1 MAMKT
6 HLHTQQK
13 LRKQQNTSNTG
24 AGLMFKQCK
33 MGVAIVAAA
42 GLTSPGI
49 ALSQSGSGQSGSGE
63 SRFGLEEVVVSARK
77 TSESIQDIPLSVQA
91 FTAETIG
98 KQQIVNIEDV
108 IKFTPGVVTN
118 NPGASRRSTAV
129 RFRGIE
135 PPNDVLR
142 GDSTSS
148 AFLDGVYLSGSSQWV
163 SMFNMERVEV
173 VKGPQSAFF
182 GRSTFAGAINY
193 ISKKPSN
200 EFGVD
205 VQAIVGDFGRQDL
218 WLAAEGPII
227 KDKLAA
233 RVSGRYY
240 RYDGAWDNNPPADG
254 SALPFEEFGDIG
266 ARESDTYNIT
276 LLATPTDNLSINLQY
291 MYNEDDDGPATQF
304 IIRGENNN
312 CGPFNGGTA
321 TYYCGTLSSSLLTD
335 GVSIDT
341 SPPVDSIFSD
351 DLGWESENEFTSLN
365 VEWDIAGSG
374 YVLTSTSGWY
384 EETTQDYRG
393 QIPDE
398 IDNYANWT
406 DETFS
411 QEFRIASPQDARF
424 RWMIGAY
431 YLDLKRNT
439 GESFGVFPSPGPQGP
454 FPPGVPRGQPT
465 FFPFS
470 PLDQEEIENRAIF
483 GSIGFD
489 ITESLT
495 LSVELRREEE
505 TIDIANSVIQEAPPL
520 DSSTDELAI
529 ATAQPFGG
537 AEIPLSAEF
546 TATLPRV
553 ILDYTLSDAT
563 MLYASYSEGN
573 NPGGFNTEVIQL
585 EPTVALPAFQ
595 AANPGIGY
603 NVEQASL
610 DNYEFGVKHSLA
622 NGRGFINGALY
633 FMEWTNQAFGN
644 FSRNTDSNGDGRFVA
659 GSDRLGAQVDY
670 QGNGST
676 DIWGFELAGSYAITP
691 NWIASAGYNY
701 TKTDI
706 QEFLDGQALRVLGS
720 SDVSGN
726 EIAQTPN
733 HTANVS
739 LDFNMP
745 AGDMFGQEGGE
756 WFGRWDAW
764 YQSESYN
771 WVINL
776 AESEAAWLHNLRGG
790 WRNDR
795 FSVMAWVE
803 NVFDDDPVLAS
814 RRTTGSF
821 LTGTLGYFATLPEP
835 RTVGITVTA
844 SFR

>member
-1 MAMKT
+1 MFR
-6 HLHTQQK
+6 Q
-13 LRKQQNTSNTG
+13 RKIATS
-24 AGLMFKQCK
+24 
-33 MGVAIVAAA
+33 VAIAL
-42 GLTSPGI
+42 GLSAPGI
-49 ALSQSGSGQSGSGE
+49 ALSQDGE
-63 SRFGLEEVVVSARK
+63 NAYKLEEVVVTARK
-77 TSESIQDIPLSVQA
+77 TGESIQDIPLSVQA

-118 NPGASRRSTAV
+118 NPSASRRSTAV
-129 RFRGIE
+129 RFRGVE
-135 PPNDVLR
+135 PPNNVQR
-142 GDSTSS
+142 QSATSS
-148 AFLDGVYLSGSSQWV
+148 AFLDGVYLPGSSQWV

-193 ISKKPSN
+193 ISKTPGN

-205 VQAIVGDFGRQDL
+205 VQAIVGDNGRQDL

-227 KDKLAA
+227 KDKLSA

-240 RYDGAWDNNPPADG
+240 RYDGAWDNKPPADG
-254 SALPFEEFGDIG
+254 SALPFQEFGDIG

-276 LLATPTDNLSINLQY
+276 ILATPTDDLSISLQY
-291 MYNEDDDGPATQF
+291 MYNEDDDGPSTQF

-312 CGPFNGGTA
+312 CGPFDPTAPRAA
-321 TYYCGTLSSSLLTD
+321 TYYCGTLTSDLLTN

-341 SPPVDSIFSD
+341 SPPIDSIFSD
-351 DLGWESENEFTSLN
+351 DLGWESENEFTSLT
-365 VEWDIAGSG
+365 VDWDIAGSG
-374 YVLTSTSGWY
+374 YTFTSISGWY
-384 EETTQDYRG
+384 EESTQDYRG
-393 QIPDE
+393 QIPNE

-411 QEFRIASPQDARF
+411 QEFRIASPQDARL
-424 RWMIGAY
+424 RWMVGAY

-439 GESFGVFPSPGPQGP
+439 GDSFAVFPSPGPQGV

-470 PLDQEEIENRAIF
+470 PLDQEVIENKAIF
-483 GSIGFD
+483 GSVGFD
-489 ITESLT
+489 ITDALT

-505 TIDIANSVIQEAPPL
+505 TIDIANSVTQEAPPL

-537 AEIPLSAEF
+537 AEIPLSAKF

-553 ILDYTLSDAT
+553 ILDYTLSDDT

-595 AANPGIGY
+595 AQNPGVGY
-603 NVEQASL
+603 NVEQAAL
-610 DNYEFGVKHSLA
+610 DSYEFGAKHTLA
-622 NGRGFINGALY
+622 NGRGFVNGALY
-633 FMEWTNQAFGN
+633 FMEWSNQAFGN
-644 FSRNTDSNGDGRFVA
+644 FSRDDDSNGDGRYVA
-659 GSDRLGAQVDY
+659 GSDRLGAQIDY

-676 DIWGFELAGSYAITP
+676 DIWGLELAGSYAITQ

-701 TKTDI
+701 TKTEI
-706 QEFLDGQALRVLGS
+706 KEFLDGQALRVLGS
-720 SDVSGN
+720 ADVSGN
-726 EIAQTPN
+726 EIAQSPQ
-733 HTANVS
+733 HTATFS

-745 AGDMFGQEGGE
+745 AGDILGQQGGE
-756 WFGRWDAW
+756 WFGRWDSW
-764 YQSESYN
+764 YQSSSYN

-776 AESEAAWLHNLRGG
+776 AKSEAAWMHNLRGG

-795 FSVMAWVE
+795 FSVTAWIE
-803 NVFDDDPVLAS
+803 NLLDDDPVLAS

-821 LTGTLGYFATLPEP
+821 LTGELGYFATLPEP
-835 RTVGITVTA
+835 RTFGVTVTA
-844 SFR
+844 NFGK